1 MLQIL
6 AATSNKHKVE
16 EFKAAFAPL
25 LSKMTILTAD
35 EIHGY
40 PDIPILRKT
49 ELHSRRMPTSR
60 RARRPLMPTCPLLPM
75 TPVWKSRF

>member
-35 EIHGY
+35 EI
-40 PDIPILRKT
+40 
-49 ELHSRRMPTSR
+49 
-60 RARRPLMPTCPLLPM
+60 MPTCPLLPM

>member
-40 PDIPILRKT
+40 PDI
-49 ELHSRRMPTSR
+49 EENGTSFVGECR
-60 RARRPLMPTCPLLPM
+60 HQGARGVRLCRHA
-75 TPVWKSRF
+75 RFCR